1 MYIITKYQCSLF
13 STQYIEEYSR
23 YPGYG
28 TGNSRNYK
36 TNTTNNRNNN
46 KQINA
51 IILSSPIGY
60 LNQTEGACRKGA
72 ANPTV

>member
-1 MYIITKYQCSLF
+1 M
-13 STQYIEEYSR
+13 EEYSR
-23 YPGYG
+23 Y
-28 TGNSRNYK
+28 GNSSSRNYP

-46 KQINA
+46 KQINT

-72 ANPTV
+72 ANPTI

>member
-23 YPGYG
+23 YG
-28 TGNSRNYK
+28 TGNSNSRNYK

-46 KQINA
+46 KQIKT
-51 IILSSPIGY
+51 IILSSLIGY
-60 LNQTEGACRKGA
+60 LNGAEAACRKGA